1 MSEPPPRPTPARP
14 PAPLL
19 VAAALVFLQG
29 LFTMLFGISEV
40 VHLSSARVLMG
51 ATTAVFFVAYGAALG
66 FCAWGMRA
74 LRTWSRGPVLL
85 AELIWLGLAWNLRNS
100 SVEVVAIA
108 LGVSA
113 LLVLAGLLHPRS
125 IEVLN
130 REEHRRR

>member
-1 MSEPPPRPTPARP
+1 
-14 PAPLL
+14 

-40 VHLSSARVLMG
+40 VQLSSGRVLMG